1 MIDLKNILQ
10 SNTGCLSSRAS
21 FKAVLMDKYPGEK
34 RTVNILTIMYEC
46 EIVQKIKS
54 KSMLGENDFQAILLQ
69 LENDYGIV
77 AKYARKE
84 GYQIKNAAK

>member
-46 EIVQKIKS
+46 GIVQKIKS